1 MMTKEEPNLISDHI
15 PKIFLANFSLKSTI
29 SSSRQAKQIYSD
41 ANVGFF
47 TWLPFELKG
56 NSNW

>member
-1 MMTKEEPNLISDHI
+1 MTKEEPNLISDHI

-47 TWLPFELKG
+47 T
-56 NSNW
+56 